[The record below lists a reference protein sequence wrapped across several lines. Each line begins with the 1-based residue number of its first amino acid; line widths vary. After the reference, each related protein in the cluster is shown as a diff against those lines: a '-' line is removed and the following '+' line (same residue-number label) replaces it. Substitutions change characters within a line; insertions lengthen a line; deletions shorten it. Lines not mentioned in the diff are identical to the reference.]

1 MFSPSRFGQFR
12 TLLLAVGLFMLIVIP
27 LSGHAQFEEEL
38 TIDEVMRTY
47 DETTMIMLNNG
58 FEIGGKKKNYG
69 VFNQHWRRQ
78 IKQSPAAEELR
89 KKYARKS
96 IGGSLL
102 ALTIVPGMALS
113 AATVNP
119 APIIVGTIAYIAG
132 FVLIIDVQDTR
143 QRCIWVY
150 NRDMLKKGLWQQC
163 RSSRRLTTEHTGNVF
178 VIFCFL
184 NK

>member
-1 MFSPSRFGQFR
+1 LKTANQTIACSRR
-12 TLLLAVGLFMLIVIP
+12 
-27 LSGHAQFEEEL
+27 AQ
-38 TIDEVMRTY
+38 
-47 DETTMIMLNNG
+47 
-58 FEIGGKKKNYG
+58 
-69 VFNQHWRRQ
+69 
-78 IKQSPAAEELR
+78 

-132 FVLIIDVQDTR
+132 FVLIIDAQDTR

-150 NRDMLKKGLWQQC
+150 NRDMLKKGL
-163 RSSRRLTTEHTGNVF
+163 
-178 VIFCFL
+178 
-184 NK
+184 